1 MIAYIITFLAILVA
15 TILTISITFIRYK
28 NIINLK
34 NVDLKLWKKFLITN
48 KKISYFDI
56 IYLFFEIICLIFGIG
71 FLIIDF
77 FNSKTFNINVI
88 LFIVS
93 IAYILFLT
101 FISFIVYKIKL
112 KKEKKKANWDQ
123 IEVNQNDLVYFEK
136 YLSKDFYFEENEVV
150 EFYKKEENISFK
162 LLNYIDQN
170 KIDFNEKIKDEKEK
184 FINIITCTFWFNN
197 RLYFGK
203 SYIKV
208 NDTKI
213 YKNDKDFYPF
223 ILWYSINF
231 YLNKNWNN

>member
-15 TILTISITFIRYK
+15 TILAILITFIRYQ

-34 NVDLKLWKKFLITN
+34 NIDLELWKKFLITN

-77 FNSKTFNINVI
+77 FKSKTININAI
-88 LFIVS
+88 LFLVF

-123 IEVNQNDLVYFEK
+123 IEVNQNDLAYFE
-136 YLSKDFYFEENEVV
+136 
-150 EFYKKEENISFK
+150 
-162 LLNYIDQN
+162 
-170 KIDFNEKIKDEKEK
+170 
-184 FINIITCTFWFNN
+184 
-197 RLYFGK
+197 
-203 SYIKV
+203 
-208 NDTKI
+208 
-213 YKNDKDFYPF
+213 
-223 ILWYSINF
+223 
-231 YLNKNWNN
+231 

>member
-1 MIAYIITFLAILVA
+1 MKFEILEFQ
-15 TILTISITFIRYK
+15 S
-28 NIINLK
+28 
-34 NVDLKLWKKFLITN
+34 
-48 KKISYFDI
+48 KKILPVIS
-56 IYLFFEIICLIFGIG
+56 LVKCVP
-71 FLIIDF
+71 
-77 FNSKTFNINVI
+77 INCPT
-88 LFIVS
+88 L
-93 IAYILFLT
+93 
-101 FISFIVYKIKL
+101 
-112 KKEKKKANWDQ
+112 
-123 IEVNQNDLVYFEK
+123 EK

-162 LLNYIDQN
+162 LLNYIDRN

-184 FINIITCTFWFNN
+184 FINIITCTFWFYN

-208 NDTKI
+208 NDKKI